1 MPRLVTDKMV
11 SDALDYLSNDTEAAA
26 AAKAERI
33 KAEYAR
39 KRVRSQIMLET
50 DGPIAIREAHAETSE
65 EYETACN
72 REVEAVKRDEWHRLQ
87 RNKAEAIIEAWRTE
101 SATVRAGQNF
111 R

>member
-1 MPRLVTDKMV
+1 MARLVSNDMV
-11 SDALDYLSNDTEAAA
+11 SDALQYLAEHIEPAA

-39 KRVRSQIMLET
+39 RKVRARIMLET
-50 DGPIAIREAHAETSE
+50 DGPMAIREATAETSD
-65 EYETACN
+65 EYEQACE
-72 REVEAVKRDEWHRLQ
+72 REAEAARVDELHRLN
-87 RNKAEAIIEAWRTE
+87 RMKADAIIESWRTE

>member
-11 SDALDYLSNDTEAAA
+11 SDALDYLATSTEPAA

-33 KAEYAR
+33 RAEYHR
-39 KRVRSQIMLET
+39 KRVRSQMMLET
-50 DGPIAIREAHAETSE
+50 DGPIAIREATAETSD
-65 EYETACN
+65 EYGSACE
-72 REVEAVKRDEWHRLQ
+72 REANAVQNDEWHRLQ

>member
-1 MPRLVTDKMV
+1 MPRLVTDDMV
-11 SDALDYLSNDTEAAA
+11 SNALDYLAQSTEAAA

-33 KAEYAR
+33 RAEYAR
-39 KRVRSQIMLET
+39 KKVRSMIMLDS

-65 EYETACN
+65 EYEKACE
-72 REVEAVKRDEWHRLQ
+72 REAEAVRNDEWHRLQ
-87 RNKAEAIIEAWRTE
+87 RNKAEAIVEAWRTE